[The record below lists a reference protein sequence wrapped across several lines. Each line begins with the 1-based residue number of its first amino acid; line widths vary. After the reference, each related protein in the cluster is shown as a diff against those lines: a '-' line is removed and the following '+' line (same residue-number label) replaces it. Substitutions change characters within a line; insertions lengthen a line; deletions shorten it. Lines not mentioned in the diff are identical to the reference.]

1 MLNFKEIQVEFEGR
15 NPTDGDSDG
24 ISQLLKQLFLKSH
37 VEVNGLTN
45 IIISQHGIGS
55 CLKQTYDD
63 ENMENEDDDGDDDDD
78 DDNVVFGITSVINL
92 TSRKSEPAVQT
103 LEALLLSKCKECKSD
118 ALKDIEELFQN
129 KEKNIGFIINERY
142 VNIPPQVSVPL
153 LENLQ
158 KEIKHAVEKKKD
170 FKSDY
175 YFMILKLHRNA
186 AKEDEFYVNS
196 EEELFEKHA
205 IFKYEY
211 SVASE
216 SDTGLTG
223 KWKEE
228 DEQLEP
234 VRRVVVIEAKK
245 MNEIIQS
252 ITGFLT
258 GAA

>member
-1 MLNFKEIQVEFEGR
+1 MEFEGR
-15 NPTDGDSDG
+15 NPSDGDCDG

-37 VEVNGLTN
+37 VEVNGLTE
-45 IIISQHGIGS
+45 IIISQDGIGS

-63 ENMENEDDDGDDDDD
+63 ENMENEDEDDDVD

-92 TSRKSEPAVQT
+92 TSRKSEQAVQT
-103 LEALLLSKCKECKSD
+103 LQALLLSKCKECKSD
-118 ALKDIEELFQN
+118 TSKQVEDLLESKQ
-129 KEKNIGFIINERY
+129 KNIGFIINERY

-158 KEIKHAVEKKKD
+158 KEIKRAVEKKKD

-186 AKEDEFYVNS
+186 AKNDEFFVNS
-196 EEELFEKHA
+196 EEELFEKNA

-223 KWKEE
+223 NWKEE

-234 VRRVVVIEAKK
+234 IRRVVVIEANKL
-245 MNEIIQS
+245 NEIIQS
-252 ITGFLT
+252 ISGFLT